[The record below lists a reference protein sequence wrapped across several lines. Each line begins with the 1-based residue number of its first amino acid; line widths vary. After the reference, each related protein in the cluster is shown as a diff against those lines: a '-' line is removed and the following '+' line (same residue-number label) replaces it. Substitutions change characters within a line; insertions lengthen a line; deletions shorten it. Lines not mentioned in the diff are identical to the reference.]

1 LEQIDLSEAVDAVK
15 SGGVIAFPTDTFY
28 ALGVDA
34 LNESAV
40 LRAFE
45 VKRRPPSTPMPVLIA
60 EPEQAHRYTTGFG
73 AASNTLADRF
83 WPGALTIVVDA
94 RESVP
99 DVLMGGFDTVGLR
112 IPDHGLARKL
122 IAEAACGITGTSAN
136 ISGQPPTKDWRCIE
150 ESMGQEIDAI
160 VIGEC
165 GDASSASTV
174 VRIVDD
180 SIRILRDG
188 PISVDEIER
197 ALEEA

>member
-1 LEQIDLSEAVDAVK
+1 
-15 SGGVIAFPTDTFY
+15 
-28 ALGVDA
+28 
-34 LNESAV
+34 
-40 LRAFE
+40 
-45 VKRRPPSTPMPVLIA
+45 MPVLIA

-136 ISGQPPTKDWRCIE
+136 ISGQPPTKDWRFIE